1 MTLSQVVEKD
11 EMINEYEGIMK
22 QVKFDGDNTII
33 NSKQRKRLVG
43 KIIVL
48 AYSDMATKN
57 DLQTLLRWF

>member
-11 EMINEYEGIMK
+11 EMINVYEGIME
-22 QVKFDGDNTII
+22 QVKFDCDNTII